1 MKTMSI
7 YIVITILE
15 VLCIST
21 YTTYKCSK
29 GRRSRLGTLLSLCV
43 VIIAVTA
50 ILYPVICLL
59 PGIDRGNGL
68 FMLLGF
74 IYIIPL
80 YFLFDQPLKHLLF
93 IMSSSWI
100 YTMLAYSFSYRAGSL
115 YPTENV
121 GLAAVVVQSV
131 FFVVTLPYYI
141 RLVNNIFVSILK
153 NINSKTLDS
162 LLAISLSWFF
172 ILFLSNL
179 IFAGDTSRPFDI
191 ILLFVIIVNAIL
203 TYKLC
208 FKLVS
213 VNIRA
218 KELSQIT
225 KIDALT
231 QLKNREGFY
240 EDVHKKMNGNQHF
253 SVIFADLDDFKAV
266 NDRYGHEAGDLYL
279 LEFVR
284 AVKEILRD
292 GYGLYRLHGD
302 EFVCLVDNLEAEA
315 FCKSLEKL
323 RFANNQYN
331 LVFRG
336 LSLGYSSYPTDST
349 NLSKLL
355 YLADLRMYQKKKEK
369 HRI

>member
-1 MKTMSI
+1 MKALSI
-7 YIVITILE
+7 YIAITILE
-15 VLCIST
+15 VLCINT

-29 GRRSRLGTLLSLCV
+29 GRTSRLGTFLPLCAV
-43 VIIAVTA
+43 TIVVTA
-50 ILYPVICLL
+50 ILYPVIYLL
-59 PGIDRGNGL
+59 PGVDKGNGL

-80 YFLFDQPLKHLLF
+80 YFLFDQPLKHLLI
-93 IMSSSWI
+93 IMSFSWI
-100 YTMLAYSFSYRAGSL
+100 YTMLAYSFSFRAGSL

-121 GLAAVVVQSV
+121 GLAVVIVQSV
-131 FFVVTLPYYI
+131 FFIVTLPYYI

-153 NINSKTLDS
+153 NINRKTLDS
-162 LLAISLSWFF
+162 LLAISLSWFS
-172 ILFLSNL
+172 ILFLANL
-179 IFAGDTSRPFDI
+179 IFAEDVSRPFDI
-191 ILLFVIIVNAIL
+191 ILLFVIIVNVIL

-213 VNIRA
+213 VNIKA
-218 KELSQIT
+218 KELKQIT

-231 QLKNREGFY
+231 QLRNREGFY
-240 EDVHKKMNGNQHF
+240 EDVHRKMNNNQHF
-253 SVIFADLDDFKAV
+253 SVIFVDLDDFKTV

-292 GYGLYRLHGD
+292 GYGFYRLHGD
-302 EFVCLVDNLEAEA
+302 EFVCLVDNLEAES
-315 FCKSLEKL
+315 FCKALEKL
-323 RFANNQYN
+323 RFTNNQYN
-331 LVFRG
+331 LAFRG
-336 LSLGYSSYPTDST
+336 LSLGYSTFPTDST

-369 HRI
+369 HRM